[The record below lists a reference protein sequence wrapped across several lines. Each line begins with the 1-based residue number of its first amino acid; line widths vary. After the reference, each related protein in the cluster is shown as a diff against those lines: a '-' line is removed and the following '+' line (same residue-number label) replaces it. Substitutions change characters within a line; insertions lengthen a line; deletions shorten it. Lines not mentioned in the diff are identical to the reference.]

1 MIFSKADSPD
11 GGCRAEAALASVR
24 RHGRGGGRSSFAPE
38 KMLRALLL
46 HCLYSVRRERL
57 LMEQFDYNYNLL
69 LRRFMGLNMDDPIWD
84 CTVFSNNRER
94 RREVHGEVPLPARQ
108 RDHALPER
116 AANNEAGRRPV
127 AQNRRPRN
135 RFS

>member
-1 MIFSKADSPD
+1 
-11 GGCRAEAALASVR
+11 
-24 RHGRGGGRSSFAPE
+24 
-38 KMLRALLL
+38 
-46 HCLYSVRRERL
+46 
-57 LMEQFDYNYNLL
+57 MEQFDYNYNLL